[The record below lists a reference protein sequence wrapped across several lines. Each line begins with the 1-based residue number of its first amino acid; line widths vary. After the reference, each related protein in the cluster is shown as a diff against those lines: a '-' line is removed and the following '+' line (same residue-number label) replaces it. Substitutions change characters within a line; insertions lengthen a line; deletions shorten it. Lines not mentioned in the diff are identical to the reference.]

1 MTGVVLVLATDED
14 RDVLASALHEYLD
27 GRWGTRF
34 YDDDDDSWHAP
45 ARLFVRLL
53 DAGAKPHD
61 AAYRFVA
68 DPIRQALKRLDA
80 RVSS

>member
-1 MTGVVLVLATDED
+1 MSGLLLVLATDED

-34 YDDDDDSWHAP
+34 YTDDDDGWHAP

-53 DAGAKPHD
+53 DAGAKPQD
-61 AAYRFVA
+61 AAYRYVA
-68 DPIRQALKRLDA
+68 DAVRPALA
-80 RVSS
+80 RVDAGVSP